1 MGTGISVGEAIVEL
15 LEAYGVDTVFGIP
28 GVHNVEM
35 YRALPRSK
43 IRHVL
48 TRHEQGAG
56 FMADGYA
63 RATGRPGICFTITGP
78 GLTNILTPLGQAWSD
93 SVPVLVI
100 STALDAA
107 DKAFGR
113 GRLHEMRDQRGAAH
127 CVVEPALGAGSARDV
142 QDAMAAVFAGFAGR
156 RPRPADIEVPID
168 VLKSPAGSG
177 WSARAL
183 GAAPYPSPEAVA
195 KAAAILA
202 DAARPVMIVGGGA
215 RRLTAS
221 VRTIAERV
229 GAVVFTTIA
238 AKGVLP
244 DRHLLHAGAV
254 LPNAQSIAV
263 IEEADVV
270 LAVGTEISETD
281 LWDQRV
287 AVTGQLI
294 RIDIDPAML
303 ARPYPASLPI
313 LADAGA
319 ALVAIAA
326 ALAGGAG
333 TRRGKAAAA
342 SVSALRSELASQD
355 DELRAML
362 RTVLE
367 AIREG
372 LPEETI
378 VASDMTQ
385 IAYAANEIF
394 PMDRPGQWLH
404 PAGFGTLGYALPA
417 AVGARA
423 GRAEAPVAAL
433 IGDYGFQYTMAEL
446 GTAAELAQPLVV
458 LLWNNDALGQIRDDM
473 VRKGIQPNAVTAKN
487 PDFQMLFRAYGC
499 HAEKPRSVG
508 DIAPAIGRALD
519 ADRPTLIEMTP
530 RMAGL

>member
-1 MGTGISVGEAIVEL
+1 MDTGISVGEAIVEL

-63 RATGRPGICFTITGP
+63 RATGKPGICFTITGP

-93 SVPVLVI
+93 SVPMLVI
-100 STALDAA
+100 STALDVA
-107 DKAFGR
+107 DQAFGR

-127 CVVEPALGAGSARDV
+127 CVVEPALSAGSARDV
-142 QDAMAAVFAGFAGR
+142 QDALAAAFAGFAGK
-156 RPRPADIEVPID
+156 RPRPAYLEVPID
-168 VLKSPAGSG
+168 VLKSPAGPG
-177 WSARAL
+177 WSARSL
-183 GAAPYPSPEAVA
+183 SGPPFPAPDDIAR
-195 KAAAILA
+195 AAALLA
-202 DAARPVMIVGGGA
+202 KAARPVMIVGGGA
-215 RRLTAS
+215 RLLSSS
-221 VRTIAERV
+221 VKAIAERL

-238 AKGVLP
+238 AKGVLS
-244 DRHLLHAGAV
+244 DRHPLHAGAV
-254 LPNAQSIAV
+254 LPNAQSMAV
-263 IEEADVV
+263 IAEADVV
-270 LAVGTEISETD
+270 LAVGTEMAETD
-281 LWDQRV
+281 LWDQRL
-287 AVTGQLI
+287 TLSGKLI

-313 LADAGA
+313 LADAGV
-319 ALVAIAA
+319 ALDALAA
-326 ALAGGAG
+326 ALKDGAEAGQ
-333 TRRGKAAAA
+333 GKAAAA
-342 SVSALRSELASQD
+342 RVKGLRGELAGQN
-355 DELRAML
+355 DELRSTL
-362 RTVLE
+362 TTVLE

-372 LPEETI
+372 LPEESI

-404 PAGFGTLGYALPA
+404 PVGFGTLGYALPA
-417 AVGARA
+417 AIGAKA
-423 GRAEAPVAAL
+423 GRPQAPVAAL

-458 LLWNNDALGQIRDDM
+458 LMWNNDALGQIRDDM
-473 VRKGIQPNAVTAKN
+473 IRKGIQPNAVIAKN
-487 PDFQMLFRAYGC
+487 PDFQMLFQAYGC
-499 HAEKPRSVG
+499 HADKPRSVG
-508 DIAPAIGRALD
+508 DIAPAIGRALA